1 MTDRASRHL
10 AGGVH
15 NKPIQPGATPY
26 GGRTPGRMTG
36 LGAGITASSAK
47 TPNPYQQG
55 TPMAPPSGYRG
66 PVGSTPM
73 QPFGATPLTTAP
85 ILSGYGAMP
94 PVPGTPAWGAPPP
107 VPQRGPQ
114 MNPAR
119 AAMIQES
126 ESRGSNSASSG
137 GSGWP
142 RR

>member
-1 MTDRASRHL
+1 
-10 AGGVH
+10 
-15 NKPIQPGATPY
+15 
-26 GGRTPGRMTG
+26 
-36 LGAGITASSAK
+36 
-47 TPNPYQQG
+47 
-55 TPMAPPSGYRG
+55 
-66 PVGSTPM
+66 M

-119 AAMIQES
+119 ASMIQES
-126 ESRGSNSASSG
+126 ESRGNNSASSG

>member
-1 MTDRASRHL
+1 M
-10 AGGVH
+10 
-15 NKPIQPGATPY
+15 
-26 GGRTPGRMTG
+26 
-36 LGAGITASSAK
+36 TASSAK

-66 PVGSTPM
+66 PVGSTPI
-73 QPFGATPLTTAP
+73 QPFGATPLTTGP
-85 ILSGYGAMP
+85 TLSGYEAMMP

-126 ESRGSNSASSG
+126 GGWGDNGGSSG
-137 GSGWP
+137 GGGWP